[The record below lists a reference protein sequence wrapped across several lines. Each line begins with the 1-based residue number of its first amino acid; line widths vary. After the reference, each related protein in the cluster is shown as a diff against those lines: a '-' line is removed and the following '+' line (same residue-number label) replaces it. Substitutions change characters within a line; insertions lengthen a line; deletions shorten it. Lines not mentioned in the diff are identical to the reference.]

1 MEAGK
6 ILRGRYEIIKPI
18 GFGGMAD
25 VYLARDVLLD
35 RRVAVKVLKDQFL
48 KDKSQLA
55 QFEREAKSAARLI
68 HPSIINIFDV
78 CEEDGIH
85 YIVMEYVEGIT
96 LKSYEEQKG
105 RLDIPQAV
113 SIAAQLAAALQHAH
127 KHNIIHCDIK
137 PQNILLA
144 EGLVP
149 KIVDFGISRMVSDET
164 MVFNANVVGSVHY
177 FSPEQAQGEPVTA
190 QSDIYSLGVV
200 LYEMI
205 AGKVPFDGSTALAVA
220 RMHIESEPEPLS
232 NFAKDVP
239 PRLQHVIDKSLAK
252 NLAERY
258 QTAEDMRRDLLAVK
272 ADLIGEDVDVNYHS
286 GYTEPLEPVT
296 PAVADFQG
304 EEDATRVMSP
314 VPSRE
319 ELADEDVKL
328 SRKRKLKKFLLY
340 ALSVFIV
347 LCIGLGAYFT
357 YTTPNVE
364 VPAVTGMTVVE
375 AQKVLEDAGFKIK
388 LKEEYDASVTPGTVM
403 KQDPAPKTMK
413 KKGATITITIC
424 RGLELLNVPNVT
436 GLEFS
441 QAQKNLEDMGYK
453 LGNVTKSWDS
463 TKSKGIVLKQS
474 PKADSRLPKGTAI
487 DLVVNEKEN
496 EKPKSAPMPGI
507 VGLSLDNGQD
517 KLAALGLNIAE
528 LKTVDSDKPANTI
541 IAMSPAAGTVVN
553 GESKIAL
560 TISSGKKPVASPAQ
574 YVEFVVPGTGD
585 HSVQIFVKDA
595 QKQWV
600 AADGKYKGG
609 TRVRQKITV
618 SGPAKVQFFV
628 DQKLLEEKSL

>member
-48 KDKSQLA
+48 KDKGQLA

-96 LKSYEEQKG
+96 LKAYEEQKG
-105 RLDIPQAV
+105 RLEIPQAV

-137 PQNILLA
+137 PQNILLS

-205 AGKVPFDGSTALAVA
+205 TGKVPFDGSTALAVA
-220 RMHIESEPEPLS
+220 RMHIEAEPEPL
-232 NFAKDVP
+232 ATYVKDVP

-252 NLAERY
+252 SLAERY
-258 QTAEDMRRDLLAVK
+258 QTAEEMRRDLLAVK

-296 PAVADFQG
+296 RAVADFQG

-319 ELADEDVKL
+319 ELAGEDVKL

-553 GESKIAL
+553 GESKISL
-560 TISSGKKPVASPAQ
+560 TISSGKKPVAPPAQ
-574 YVEFVVPGTGD
+574 
-585 HSVQIFVKDA
+585 
-595 QKQWV
+595 
-600 AADGKYKGG
+600 
-609 TRVRQKITV
+609 
-618 SGPAKVQFFV
+618 
-628 DQKLLEEKSL
+628 

>member
-553 GESKIAL
+553 GESKISL
-560 TISSGKKPVASPAQ
+560 TISSGKKPVAPPAQ

>member
-1 MEAGK
+1 
-6 ILRGRYEIIKPI
+6 
-18 GFGGMAD
+18 
-25 VYLARDVLLD
+25 
-35 RRVAVKVLKDQFL
+35 
-48 KDKSQLA
+48 
-55 QFEREAKSAARLI
+55 
-68 HPSIINIFDV
+68 
-78 CEEDGIH
+78 
-85 YIVMEYVEGIT
+85 
-96 LKSYEEQKG
+96 
-105 RLDIPQAV
+105 
-113 SIAAQLAAALQHAH
+113 
-127 KHNIIHCDIK
+127 
-137 PQNILLA
+137 
-144 EGLVP
+144 
-149 KIVDFGISRMVSDET
+149 
-164 MVFNANVVGSVHY
+164 
-177 FSPEQAQGEPVTA
+177 
-190 QSDIYSLGVV
+190 
-200 LYEMI
+200 
-205 AGKVPFDGSTALAVA
+205 
-220 RMHIESEPEPLS
+220 
-232 NFAKDVP
+232 
-239 PRLQHVIDKSLAK
+239 
-252 NLAERY
+252 
-258 QTAEDMRRDLLAVK
+258 MRRDLLAVK

-296 PAVADFQG
+296 RAVADFQG

-560 TISSGKKPVASPAQ
+560 TISSGKKPVAPPAQ

>member
-319 ELADEDVKL
+319 ELAGEDVKL

>member
-296 PAVADFQG
+296 RAVADFQG

-553 GESKIAL
+553 GESKISL
-560 TISSGKKPVASPAQ
+560 TISSGKKPVAPPAQ

>member
-553 GESKIAL
+553 GESKIAI
-560 TISSGKKPVASPAQ
+560 TISSGKKPVAPPAQ

>member
-6 ILRGRYEIIKPI
+6 ILKGRYEIIKPI

-25 VYLARDVLLD
+25 VYLARDILLD
-35 RRVAVKVLKDQFL
+35 RQVAVKVLKDQFL
-48 KDKSQLA
+48 KDKGQLA

-96 LKSYEEQKG
+96 LKAYEEQKG
-105 RLDIPQAV
+105 PLEIPQAV

-137 PQNILLA
+137 PQNILMA

-232 NFAKDVP
+232 TFAKDVP
-239 PRLQHVIDKSLAK
+239 PRLQHVIDKALAK
-252 NLAERY
+252 NLADRY
-258 QTAEDMRRDLLAVK
+258 QTAEEMRRDLLAVK

-286 GYTEPLEPVT
+286 GYTEPLEPVA
-296 PAVADFQG
+296 PEVADFQG

-319 ELADEDVKL
+319 ELAAGDAKAA
-328 SRKRKLKKFLLY
+328 RKRKIKKILLY
-340 ALSVFIV
+340 ALSAFIV

-375 AQKVLEDAGFKIK
+375 AQKALEDAGFKIK
-388 LKEEYDASVTPGTVM
+388 LKEAYDANVTPGTVM

-413 KKGATITITIC
+413 KSGATVTITIC

-436 GLEFS
+436 GQELS
-441 QAQKNLEDMGYK
+441 QAQKMLEEAGYK
-453 LGNVTKSWDS
+453 LGNVSKSWDS
-463 TKSKGIVLKQS
+463 SKSKGVVLKQS

-487 DLVVNEKEN
+487 DLVVNEQEN
-496 EKPKSAPMPGI
+496 EKPKSAQMPGI
-507 VGLSLDNGQD
+507 VGLSLENGQD

-541 IAMSPAAGTVVN
+541 IAMSPAAGVVVN
-553 GESKIAL
+553 GESKIAV
-560 TISSGKKPVASPAQ
+560 TISSGKKPPAPAAQ

-585 HSVQIFVKDA
+585 HAVQIFVKDA